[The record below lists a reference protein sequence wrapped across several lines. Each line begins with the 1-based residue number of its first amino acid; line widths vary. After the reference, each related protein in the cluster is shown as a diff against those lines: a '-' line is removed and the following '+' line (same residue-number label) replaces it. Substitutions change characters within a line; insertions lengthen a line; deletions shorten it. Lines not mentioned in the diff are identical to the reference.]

1 MTVVS
6 MTAETG
12 LISTQSHHLVEL
24 SDSADNDCELT
35 SLFSLSRS
43 AVQAS
48 DLLEEQITPVNLFC
62 AEGNLHS
69 LFVRQ

>member
-1 MTVVS
+1 
-6 MTAETG
+6 
-12 LISTQSHHLVEL
+12 
-24 SDSADNDCELT
+24 LT

-43 AVQAS
+43 ALQAS